1 MAKKAPSATK
11 SGEASAKKPPRCL
24 EIARGGITTGFQYN
38 SLMSAMMSDLIE
50 GSIAPQIGN
59 AVCNAGGKLLKAV
72 ELQLKYGKQQSDGSS
87 PLLQLV
93 G

>member
-1 MAKKAPSATK
+1 
-11 SGEASAKKPPRCL
+11 
-24 EIARGGITTGFQYN
+24 
-38 SLMSAMMSDLIE
+38 MSAMMSDLIE

>member
-1 MAKKAPSATK
+1 MAKRWAQ
-11 SGEASAKKPPRCL
+11 
-24 EIARGGITTGFQYN
+24 RGT
-38 SLMSAMMSDLIE
+38 
-50 GSIAPQIGN
+50 

-72 ELQLKYGKQQSDGSS
+72 ELQLKYGKQQADGSS